1 MYELTLDG
9 LVHLV
14 PELIE
19 PAPPG
24 LPLWDHV
31 LRVDHA
37 STIYSTPVRAK
48 RKFFAVLRILQVK
61 LSYEN
66 PLFHKIFHDFH
77 LFLKVIP
84 YKSSLFK

>member
-1 MYELTLDG
+1 MKRFIKAKSYFPVNSGQYMYELTLDG

-31 LRVDHA
+31 LGVDHA

-48 RKFFAVLRILQVK
+48 QKIYLEFLQCCGSCK
-61 LSYEN
+61 
-66 PLFHKIFHDFH
+66 
-77 LFLKVIP
+77 
-84 YKSSLFK
+84 